1 MLKVHIDLTGPHV
14 RSRNGYVY
22 LLTAIC
28 TFSKYL
34 IAVPLR
40 DKSALSVA
48 KALVKNVFL
57 VYGAVELLVHDGGR
71 EFCNEVMQHIAHL
84 FGIQRS
90 IVSPYRPSANG
101 SVERVHGTINSIFA
115 KTISCHQRDWCE
127 FTPHVVFC
135 YNTSYHTSTTFSP
148 FYLMFLREPI
158 MGLDLMLDTPAYE
171 VPANVDEY
179 VETMRSRV
187 LEAYEIVREKLRC
200 VCSKTKRRYDQRVKF
215 VQFKPGDYVWYYNPR
230 RYKGVGRKWQLCTA
244 PHRIIRRLNL
254 VNYVV

>member
-1 MLKVHIDLTGPHV
+1 MEVHGGMTSGHFGSVKIQERLKRYAYWQGWKTDVDLFVRRCDTCSRFRRGPRSRQGPLQNAPAGRVMLKVHIDLAGPHV

-28 TFSKYL
+28 TFPKYL

-127 FTPHVVFC
+127 FTPC
-135 YNTSYHTSTTFSP
+135 LLYTSPSP
-148 FYLMFLREPI
+148 R
-158 MGLDLMLDTPAYE
+158 D
-171 VPANVDEY
+171 
-179 VETMRSRV
+179 
-187 LEAYEIVREKLRC
+187 
-200 VCSKTKRRYDQRVKF
+200 
-215 VQFKPGDYVWYYNPR
+215 
-230 RYKGVGRKWQLCTA
+230 
-244 PHRIIRRLNL
+244 
-254 VNYVV
+254 